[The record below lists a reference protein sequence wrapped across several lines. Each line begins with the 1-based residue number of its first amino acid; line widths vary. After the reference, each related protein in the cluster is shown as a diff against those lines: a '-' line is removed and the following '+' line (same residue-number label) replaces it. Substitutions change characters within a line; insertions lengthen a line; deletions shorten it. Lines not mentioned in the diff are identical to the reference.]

1 MGYKMKEQDIKKLQA
16 YLVKLNATKEVKK
29 G

>member
-16 YLVKLNATKEVKK
+16 YLVKLNATKDVKK